1 MWVTRTM
8 RNRGGLRGRIAVVT
22 GVGRLQ
28 GNGAA
33 VCRALA
39 ADGADIF
46 FTYWTPYDR
55 AMPWSAA
62 PDEPA
67 MLEEEL
73 ARLGVRCARME
84 LDLSRPEAPE
94 TLLDAVEQ
102 QLGPPS
108 ILVNNACHSASD
120 GWDRLDAAGLDV
132 HFAVNVRATVLL
144 SVAFARRFRGT
155 SGGRIINLTSGQ
167 SRGPMPKEIA
177 YATTKGAIDAFTV
190 TFAAAVASRG
200 ITVNAVNP
208 GPTDT
213 GWMTEQVKAE
223 LLPRFPMGRVG
234 QPEDAA
240 RLIRFL
246 ASDEAEWITGQI
258 LHSDGG
264 FRYA

>member
-1 MWVTRTM
+1 MVTQSI
-8 RNRGGLRGRIAVVT
+8 RNRAGLRGRIAVVT
-22 GVGRLQ
+22 GVGRTR
-28 GNGAA
+28 GIGAA

-55 AMPWSAA
+55 AMPWGTA
-62 PDEPA
+62 PDNPDVLA
-67 MLEEEL
+67 EEL
-73 ARLGVRCARME
+73 RRLGVRCAHTE

-108 ILVNNACHSASD
+108 ILVNNACHSDLD
-120 GWDRLDAAGLDV
+120 GWDRLDAATLDA
-132 HFAVNVRATVLL
+132 HYAVNVRATVLL
-144 SVAFARRFRGT
+144 SVAFARRFRGGP
-155 SGGRIINLTSGQ
+155 GGRIINLTSGQ

-177 YATTKGAIDAFTV
+177 YATTKGAVDAFTV
-190 TFAAAVASRG
+190 TFAAEVASRG

-213 GWMTEQVKAE
+213 GWMTEQVKTE